1 MKIMK
6 VYGPD
11 TPSDGEQVFWSVG
24 YNCTEITEREDNL
37 GTYGIKWFV
46 VASHDRGTVELNA
59 SYVFGVE
66 RVPAE

>member
-11 TPSDGEQVFWSVG
+11 TPTDDEQVFFSVG
-24 YNCTEITEREDNL
+24 YNCTEITEREDNF

-46 VASHDRGTVELNA
+46 VTTKDNQTVELNA
-59 SYVFGVE
+59 LHVFGVE
-66 RVPAE
+66 RTAV